1 MDIFQFA
8 TVADN
13 YYDLRLRTQGGSL
26 ALMDCRVIS
35 PLQSQDSSVLRGND
49 NTHGKS
55 LVTANHEAFKYPRK
69 SKEVI
74 NYQPSRLIYITFSE
88 SFFLSFIAL

>member
-13 YYDLRLRTQGGSL
+13 YYDLRLRAQGGSL
-26 ALMDCRVIS
+26 ALMDWCVIS
-35 PLQSQDSSVLRGND
+35 PLQSQDSSVLQANE

-55 LVTANHEAFKYPRK
+55 LVAAIRGAFIKARGH
-69 SKEVI
+69 
-74 NYQPSRLIYITFSE
+74 
-88 SFFLSFIAL
+88 

>member
-55 LVTANHEAFKYPRK
+55 LVAAIHGAFIKARRGHYLLLYLFTITTHVKMCMAYP
-69 SKEVI
+69 
-74 NYQPSRLIYITFSE
+74 E
-88 SFFLSFIAL
+88 SA

>member
-55 LVTANHEAFKYPRK
+55 LVAANHLVFKYPSKK
-69 SKEVI
+69 SLMI
-74 NYQPSRLIYITFSE
+74 NHQD
-88 SFFLSFIAL
+88 SFL